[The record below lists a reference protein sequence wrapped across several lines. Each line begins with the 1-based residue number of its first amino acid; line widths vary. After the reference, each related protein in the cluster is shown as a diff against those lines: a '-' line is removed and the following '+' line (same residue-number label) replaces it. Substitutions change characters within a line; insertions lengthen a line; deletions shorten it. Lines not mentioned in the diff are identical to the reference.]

1 MADSKRFDRWLRQA
15 AEDPQ
20 LKELLARAEVQPDL
34 PEQVLA
40 DYYAGAL
47 SPAEMERVEQRIAAS
62 ERSSVYLAELDADV
76 EGAIPPVARE
86 SLWARWAVAAEH
98 AWARLWP
105 AQPAWRLATSAA

>member
-1 MADSKRFDRWLRQA
+1 MAESKRFDKWLRQA
-15 AEDPQ
+15 AQDPK
-20 LKELLARAEVQPDL
+20 LKELLARAEVAPDL

-47 SPAEMERVEQRIAAS
+47 PEPEMRRIEQRIAAS
-62 ERSSVYLAELDADV
+62 EHSSRYLAELDADV

-86 SLWARWAVAAEH
+86 SLLARSAAAAER

-105 AQPAWRLATSAA
+105 AEPVWRLA